1 MIPEQTVETPASLSM
16 SPYTGTWTSSE
27 ASHLLRRTMFG
38 PTFQQI
44 QDAVTNGMNITI
56 SSLFTIP
63 AINPPLTYE
72 VTEGVAPFGTTWVTS
87 VYPAGDTQPT
97 ENTRNNSLAAWMMQK
112 INTESLSIAEKMCL
126 FWQNHFAAESTF
138 DARATYNYHSLI
150 RTHALGDFK
159 QFLKEMSVDP
169 SMLFFL
175 NSVSN
180 QVFSPNENFARE
192 LLELF
197 SIGKG
202 LQIASG
208 DYSNYTEQDVL
219 EGAKIL
225 TGWTVDGMRSETIT
239 TPVAVFNPTYHD
251 TSSKQLSAHFGNA
264 TIAANGATEYQD
276 YIDVIFQ
283 QPALAT
289 FICKKIYRFFVNY
302 DLTTDVET
310 TVIPVM
316 ANTFITSNFSV
327 LAVMDELLKSEHF
340 YDVSLRGTMIKNPLE
355 CIFSMLNTS
364 NSVPNFD
371 LATNLEMY
379 TNIYYFA
386 GTLGQAY
393 GSPPNVGG
401 WPAYYQ
407 APSYSKLWINSTYIK
422 QRFMIGYYLTMLTG
436 IEINGNFYKIDALN
450 LVNGLSS
457 PSNPIAVID
466 DLCIVFCPKAIDTVK
481 KLTLKA
487 ILTNN
492 LPDFEWTTQY
502 TDYTNNLG
510 NTTYSD
516 PVRIRVESVL
526 ASIFQMPEF
535 QTV

>member
-1 MIPEQTVETPASLSM
+1 MIPEQNVETPVSLSM
-16 SPYTGTWTSSE
+16 SPYSGAWTSSE
-27 ASHLLRRTMFG
+27 ASHLLKRTMFG

-44 QDAVTNGMNITI
+44 QDSVTNGIDATI
-56 SSLFTIP
+56 ANLLTVP
-63 AINPPLTYE
+63 LINPPLTYE
-72 VTEGVAPFGTTWVTS
+72 STEAIAAFGTTWVTS
-87 VYPAGDTQPT
+87 VYPTGDSQPT
-97 ENTRNNSLAAWMMQK
+97 ENTRNSSLSAWMMQK
-112 INTESLSIAEKMCL
+112 INTESLSIIEKMSL
-126 FWQNHFAAESTF
+126 FWQNHFSAEYTF
-138 DARATYNYHSLI
+138 DARATYNYHTLI

-159 QFLKEMSVDP
+159 QFVKEMSVDP

-192 LLELF
+192 LLELYT
-197 SIGKG
+197 IGKG
-202 LQIASG
+202 PQVASG
-208 DYSNYTEQDVL
+208 DYTNYKEQDVL

-225 TGWTVDGMRSETIT
+225 TGWTVDGMRSDTIA
-239 TPVAVFNPTYHD
+239 TPVAAFNPSYHD
-251 TSSKQLSAHFGNA
+251 TSSKQLSSHFGDA
-264 TIAANGATEYQD
+264 VIASNGATEYQD
-276 YIDVIFQ
+276 YLDVIFQ

-289 FICKKIYRFFVNY
+289 FICKKLYRFFVNY
-302 DLTTDVET
+302 DLTSDVEL

-316 ANTFITSNFSV
+316 ANTFITNSYSIS
-327 LAVMDELLKSEHF
+327 AVIEELLKSEHF

-355 CIFSMLNTS
+355 LIFSMINTS

-379 TNIYYFA
+379 TNIYYF
-386 GTLGQAY
+386 TSSLGQSY
-393 GSPPNVGG
+393 GAPPNVGG

-422 QRFMIGYYLTMLTG
+422 QRFMIGYYITMLTG
-436 IEINGNFYKIDALN
+436 IQVNGNFFKINALT
-450 LVNGLSS
+450 LVDGLSS
-457 PSNPIAVID
+457 PSNPVSVID
-466 DLCIVFCPKAIDTVK
+466 DLCIVFCPKAIGAIQ

-487 ILTNN
+487 ILTNG

-502 TDYTNNLG
+502 TDYINNSG
-510 NTTYSD
+510 TTTYSD
-516 PVRIRVESVL
+516 PVRIRVENVL